1 MIMIIISSYLAG
13 VVLDEVNVKDTIVN
27 PSLLRVMRI
36 FRIARLLRVLEFAKG
51 IRQLLV
57 ALMISLPALFNIGTL
72 LFLVIFIYAIIGM
85 SAFGRVK
92 KQGYLDDI
100 VNFET
105 FGSSMMLLFRLSTG
119 SGWND
124 IMNALSLQPP
134 DCDPNKGFPKGNC
147 GSPLGAAGYLISY
160 IVIVFMIIVNMYI
173 AVILENVNRAHEN
186 DDFAITKEDFDRYYQ
201 KWAAFV
207 PNGKQFIPLNQL
219 SDFVDEL
226 DKPFRHP
233 KPNISRLRQL
243 DIPIRAGE
251 LIHCFDLLKALVRCI
266 LEEHGESPEVFEEIT
281 VRMEAQFT
289 KSLGRKHS
297 IAVLGST
304 QTKFQCDEKTEV
316 V

>member
-1 MIMIIISSYLAG
+1 M
-13 VVLDEVNVKDTIVN
+13 VLDEVHLRETVVN

-72 LFLVIFIYAIIGM
+72 LFLVLFIYAIIGM

-92 KQGYLDDI
+92 NEGSMDEI
-100 VNFET
+100 VNFQT
-105 FGSSMMLLFRLSTG
+105 FGNSIMLLFRLSTG

-124 IMNALSLQPP
+124 VMSSLSVQPP
-134 DCDPNKGFPKGNC
+134 DCDPNYQGYPKGNC
-147 GSPLGAAGYLISY
+147 GTPLGAAAYLISY

-186 DDFAITKEDFDRYYQ
+186 DDFAITKDDFDRYYR
-201 KWAAFV
+201 KWATFV
-207 PNGKQFIPLNQL
+207 PNGKQFIPLDQL

-226 DKPFRHP
+226 DKPFRIS
-233 KPNISRLRQL
+233 KPNESRLRQL

-251 LIHCFDLLKALVRCI
+251 LIHCFDLLKALVRSI
-266 LEEHGESPEVFEEIT
+266 LEEHGESTEVFEDIT
-281 VRMEAQFT
+281 VRMEAEFT
-289 KSLGRKHS
+289 KSIGRKHS
-297 IAVLGST
+297 IAILGST
-304 QTKFQCDEKTEV
+304 QTKFNSIS
-316 V
+316 